1 MKSKELLYVLLG
13 AILEGMKSCPLI
25 LGECK
30 KPFTCTLGPA
40 DDPWEKNDRGIGRV
54 DDPSMALPRMPNGRG
69 SLGINFDDINECS
82 LDFPSGASES
92 FFFRDLFL
100 KKCLTALGCPKKVV
114 LLGVDTTI
122 L

>member
-40 DDPWEKNDRGIGRV
+40 DDPWEKNDRGIGRG

-92 FFFRDLFL
+92 CFFPGSFFKEMSHCFGLSKESCSFRS
-100 KKCLTALGCPKKVV
+100 
-114 LLGVDTTI
+114 
-122 L
+122 